1 MMRNRL
7 VQIAEGVV
15 TIFALLIAIFV
26 TTSSFL
32 YRIAMADNSIYADRP
47 FLLLMITAAAFLVVS
62 GIITLVTRD
71 EKRAQWIERILFAVL
86 LALDLVF
93 CYWWIVNASSY
104 PSSDGKA
111 VYDIAKRFIEGDM
124 TAVAPEGS
132 YLSLWPFQSGFLM
145 YVQLI
150 IRLFPE
156 DSILALGIC
165 NLISVGVGIF
175 SLRQVV
181 HLWTEDVRVLLWSDF
196 CVAFCLPYL
205 FYVNFIYN
213 DIISLGFLLAAA
225 WAFTAFWKKGGI
237 TRAILGVLL
246 AGGAMALR
254 GNSAIFVVAVA
265 LLCTVMAIQTGKWK
279 EMLFLTLGLSLIAVV
294 ASKAPQKYYEY
305 RAQNTMGDGVPAISY
320 IAMGLQDSGQTAGW
334 WNGYHHTTYMD
345 TEYDADATAII
356 CRASIAESLEKFVE
370 NPGYMLDFF
379 YRKLVPE
386 WSDEDYSALYV
397 SVSLY
402 GERTNMAHAIYEGAY
417 TGDVQNLMNDY
428 QAFLYFGFFLYTV
441 SQLFDW
447 IRHLR
452 KKKAAEGV
460 ELYRLLLLV
469 TIIGGFLFE
478 IFWEGSARY
487 VLPYAVMMTVYAGM
501 GYAGC
506 QRGII
511 SLIQKKHD
519 ANKLSTE

>member
-1 MMRNRL
+1 
-7 VQIAEGVV
+7 
-15 TIFALLIAIFV
+15 
-26 TTSSFL
+26 
-32 YRIAMADNSIYADRP
+32 
-47 FLLLMITAAAFLVVS
+47 
-62 GIITLVTRD
+62 
-71 EKRAQWIERILFAVL
+71 
-86 LALDLVF
+86 
-93 CYWWIVNASSY
+93 
-104 PSSDGKA
+104 
-111 VYDIAKRFIEGDM
+111 
-124 TAVAPEGS
+124 
-132 YLSLWPFQSGFLM
+132 
-145 YVQLI
+145 
-150 IRLFPE
+150 
-156 DSILALGIC
+156 
-165 NLISVGVGIF
+165 
-175 SLRQVV
+175 
-181 HLWTEDVRVLLWSDF
+181 
-196 CVAFCLPYL
+196 
-205 FYVNFIYN
+205 
-213 DIISLGFLLAAA
+213 
-225 WAFTAFWKKGGI
+225 
-237 TRAILGVLL
+237 
-246 AGGAMALR
+246 MALR